1 MKVKVCGITNL
12 YDALVC
18 EKEGADALGFIFYSK
33 SKRNIN
39 PDEAALIINKLSP
52 FTTKVGVFVNEK
64 SEIIN
69 EIVNKTRINI
79 IQLHGDEDENYCAEM
94 KLPVIKTFRIN
105 DDFDFE
111 QVNKYKNVNYL
122 FDSYSE
128 DSFGGTGKS
137 FNWEMI
143 PRELKSQIILSGG
156 INEINI
162 EKLFYGISPAAI
174 DVLSSLESEP
184 GKKDEN
190 KVRSFFRK
198 FNSLR

>member
-18 EKEGADALGFIFYSK
+18 EKEGANALGFIFYCK

-39 PDEAALIINKLSP
+39 PEEAALIIEKLSP
-52 FTTKVGVFVNEK
+52 FTAKVGVFVNEK

-79 IQLHGDEDENYCAEM
+79 IQLHGDEDENFCAEM
-94 KLPVIKTFRIN
+94 KLPVIKSFRIK

-122 FDSYSE
+122 FDAYSE
-128 DSFGGTGKS
+128 NSFGGTGKN
-137 FNWEMI
+137 FNWDMI
-143 PRELKSQIILSGG
+143 PIKLKSQNNS
-156 INEINI
+156 
-162 EKLFYGISPAAI
+162 FWR
-174 DVLSSLESEP
+174 
-184 GKKDEN
+184 N
-190 KVRSFFRK
+190 K
-198 FNSLR
+198 